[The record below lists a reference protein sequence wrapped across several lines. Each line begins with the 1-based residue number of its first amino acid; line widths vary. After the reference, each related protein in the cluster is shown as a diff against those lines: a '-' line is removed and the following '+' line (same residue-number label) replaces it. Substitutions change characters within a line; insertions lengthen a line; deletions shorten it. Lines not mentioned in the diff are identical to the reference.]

1 MVVRRRDVD
10 AARLE
15 GLVVDGMSRRQHA
28 GAVQDRREVA
38 GAEGRDVEH
47 DQHRCVEARRQAG
60 DHPLECVDPARGG
73 TDDDDAAHRA
83 NSSRREG
90 DPDGP
95 SAFTSGFVIVA
106 RMGEISAVAGYKRA
120 TVEGVTIQHGVTE
133 SDADELTRLRALA
146 EQLQTALESRVV
158 IEQAKGILGE
168 RLHLD
173 MPSAFAL
180 LRYSARAA
188 QVRIHD
194 LAEEVVRSK
203 VTPPAVVVG
212 LARAQRWRA
221 AAQRER
227 AEAHRQHARSM
238 HDQAVARLR
247 NPPEA
252 E

>member
-1 MVVRRRDVD
+1 
-10 AARLE
+10 
-15 GLVVDGMSRRQHA
+15 
-28 GAVQDRREVA
+28 
-38 GAEGRDVEH
+38 
-47 DQHRCVEARRQAG
+47 
-60 DHPLECVDPARGG
+60 
-73 TDDDDAAHRA
+73 
-83 NSSRREG
+83 
-90 DPDGP
+90 
-95 SAFTSGFVIVA
+95 
-106 RMGEISAVAGYKRA
+106 MGEISAVAGYKRA

-212 LARAQRWRA
+212 LARAQRWEEMPALVDDAMLDTYAVIGTYDEIAEKLRA
-221 AAQRER
+221 RYSGLATHLEFTMALATPGEVDAPR
-227 AEAHRQHARSM
+227 AI
-238 HDQAVARLR
+238 L
-247 NPPEA
+247 A
-252 E
+252 ELKRP